1 MSEFLKFTGKNAKQ
15 NFYVRDFR
23 NAYRFRPDVNPPRQ
37 RFNGYVNFIVNRQ
50 LQESVFNN
58 LSGASFRTS
67 ISSLVRNAELP
78 SANFRTEV
86 KNQYNKKRVVT
97 TGVDYNPIN
106 ITVFDTI
113 NNEWLI
119 LLMRY
124 FSYLYMNPRN
134 KNSDQNRDVF
144 PYTSEILE
152 KAKDSFRSNE
162 AGLNLQVD
170 KNFFERI
177 DIILYHGGK
186 GVQYSL
192 TNPFITQFAHSE
204 LDYSNSEAMDFTMQ
218 IEYENF
224 TVYDVAN
231 FDLSPVDLDRFENVA
246 GINFASDEVMIKPL
260 AIQRETDLEFLGN
273 KGSNSISATGT
284 RGRTSQPGAQVGG
297 APDPTEPSFGD
308 IVKSFAKDLLFGGS
322 NGSSPGVTAK
332 TPTYERLDNPITKK
346 LDSFIPGLG
355 GVVDT
360 AAQAYAS
367 GGDVSDAVKNYAINK
382 GAEYLGDRLNDAANG
397 GGDG

>member
-1 MSEFLKFTGKNAKQ
+1 MSEFLKFTGKNTKN

-37 RFNGYVNFIVNRQ
+37 KFNGYVNFIVNRQ
-50 LQESVFNN
+50 LQETVFNN

-67 ISSLVRNAELP
+67 ISSLVRRSTLP
-78 SANFRTEV
+78 QVNLRNEV
-86 KNQYNKKRVVT
+86 KNQYNKKRIVT
-97 TGVDYNPIN
+97 TGVDFQPID

-113 NNEWLI
+113 NNEWLT

-124 FSYLYMNPRN
+124 YSYLYMNPRN
-134 KNSDQNRDVF
+134 KNSDANRDVF
-144 PYTSEILE
+144 PYTAEILE
-152 KAKDSFRSNE
+152 KSKDSFKSNE

-192 TNPFITQFAHSE
+192 TNPFITQFGNSE
-204 LDYSNSEAMDFTMQ
+204 LDYASSDVMEFNMQ

-224 TVYDVAN
+224 TTYDIAN
-231 FDLSPVDLDRFENVA
+231 FDLSAVDLDRFENVA
-246 GINFASDEVMIKPL
+246 GVNFSIDDILIKPL
-260 AIQRETDLEFLGN
+260 AIQKETDFEFLGN
-273 KGSNSISATGT
+273 KSSNTIDATGT
-284 RGRTSQPGAQVGG
+284 RGRTSQPGVSTVPQ
-297 APDPTEPSFGD
+297 DPFEPSFGD
-308 IVKSFAKDLLFGGS
+308 IVKSFAKDLIFGGG

-332 TPTYERLDNPITKK
+332 TPTYDRLDNPITKK

-355 GVVDT
+355 GIIDT
-360 AAQAYAS
+360 AAQSYAS
-367 GGDVSDAVKNYAINK
+367 GGDVSEDVKNYAINK
-382 GAEYLGDRLNDAANG
+382 GSQYLGDRLNDLANG
-397 GGDG
+397 GG

>member
-1 MSEFLKFTGKNAKQ
+1 MSEFLKFTGKNTKN

-37 RFNGYVNFIVNRQ
+37 KFNGYVNFIVNRQ
-50 LQESVFNN
+50 LQETVFNN

-67 ISSLVRNAELP
+67 ISSLVRRSTLP
-78 SANFRTEV
+78 QVNLRNEV
-86 KNQYNKKRVVT
+86 KNQYNKKRIVT
-97 TGVDYNPIN
+97 TGVDFQPID

-113 NNEWLI
+113 NNEWLT

-124 FSYLYMNPRN
+124 YSYLYMNPRN
-134 KNSDQNRDVF
+134 KNSNANRDVF
-144 PYTSEILE
+144 PYTAEILE
-152 KAKDSFRSNE
+152 KSKDSFKSNE

-192 TNPFITQFAHSE
+192 TNPFITQFGNSE
-204 LDYSNSEAMDFTMQ
+204 LDYASSDVMEFNMQ

-224 TVYDVAN
+224 TTYDIAN
-231 FDLSPVDLDRFENVA
+231 FDLSAVDLDRFENVA
-246 GINFASDEVMIKPL
+246 GVNFSIDDILIKPL
-260 AIQRETDLEFLGN
+260 AIQKETDFEFLGN
-273 KGSNSISATGT
+273 KSSNTIDATGT
-284 RGRTSQPGAQVGG
+284 RGRTSQPGVSTVPQ
-297 APDPTEPSFGD
+297 DPFEPSFGD
-308 IVKSFAKDLLFGGS
+308 IVKSFAKDLIFGGG

-332 TPTYERLDNPITKK
+332 TPTYDRLDNPITKK

-355 GVVDT
+355 GIIDT
-360 AAQAYAS
+360 AAQSYAS
-367 GGDVSDAVKNYAINK
+367 GGDVSEDVKNYAINK
-382 GAEYLGDRLNDAANG
+382 GSQYLGDRLNDLANG
-397 GGDG
+397 GG